1 MLSGAA
7 VTQSTTYPVFAQ
19 GLPDPVA
26 GRGKYRLR
34 FASNLEELEAV
45 QRLRFEV
52 FNIELGEGLEE
63 SYATGL
69 DQDRFDPVCHHLMV
83 MDAATDK
90 VVGTYRM
97 QTHEMAEAH
106 GGFYSADEFDLAG
119 LPADVHANAIEVGR
133 ASVALDY
140 RNQKVLFLL
149 WRGLAA
155 YMQKN
160 EKRFLFGCCS
170 LTSQNP
176 ADGKWVMDYLEK
188 NDHCH
193 PQHVVDP
200 QPDWLCYPAGFDPGP
215 PPEPVKLPRL
225 FRTYMRYGAKVC
237 GPPAI
242 DRTFK
247 TIDYLV
253 LLDVEELDGV
263 TRALFFRR

>member
-1 MLSGAA
+1 M
-7 VTQSTTYPVFAQ
+7 TQSTTYPVFAQ
-19 GLPDPVA
+19 GLPDPLD
-26 GRGKYRLR
+26 GPGKYQLR
-34 FASNLEELEAV
+34 FASNLEDLEAI

-52 FNIELGEGLEE
+52 FNLELGEGLEE
-63 SYATGL
+63 SYDTGL

-83 MDAATDK
+83 IDAEANQIA
-90 VVGTYRM
+90 GTYRI

-106 GGFYSADEFDLAG
+106 GGFYSADEFDLRG
-119 LPADVHANAIEVGR
+119 LPADVLTDAIEIGR
-133 ASVALDY
+133 ASVALEY

-149 WRGLAA
+149 WRGLAL

-160 EKRFLFGCCS
+160 AKRFLFGCCS
-170 LTSQNP
+170 LTSQDP
-176 ADGKWVMDYLEK
+176 ADGKRVMDYLVEH
-188 NDHCH
+188 DHCH
-193 PQHVVDP
+193 PQHVVQP
-200 QPDWLCYPAGFDPGP
+200 QPDWVCYEAGFDPGA

-225 FRTYMRYGAKVC
+225 FRTYMRYGARVC

-263 TRALFFRR
+263 TRALFFGR

>member
-1 MLSGAA
+1 M
-7 VTQSTTYPVFAQ
+7 TQQMTYPVFAE
-19 GLPDPVA
+19 GLPEPHA
-26 GRGKYRLR
+26 GPGKYELR
-34 FASNLEELEAV
+34 FASNVEELEAV

-52 FNIELGEGLEE
+52 FNLELGEGLEE
-63 SYATGL
+63 SYETGL
-69 DQDRFDPVCHHLMV
+69 DQDRFDAVCHHLMV
-83 MDAATDK
+83 VDTGVNR
-90 VVGTYRM
+90 VVGTYRI
-97 QTHEMAEAH
+97 QTDEMARAH
-106 GGFYSADEFDLAG
+106 DGYYSADEFRLEG
-119 LPADVHANAIEVGR
+119 LPQEVQSEAIEIGR
-133 ASVALDY
+133 ASVALEY

-160 EKRFLFGCCS
+160 SKRFLFGCCS
-170 LTSQNP
+170 LTSQDP
-176 ADGKWVMDYLEK
+176 ADGKWVMDYLEE

-193 PQHVVDP
+193 PHHVVHP

-215 PPEPVKLPRL
+215 SPEPIKLPKL

-253 LLDVEELDGV
+253 LLDVNQLDGV
-263 TRALFFRR
+263 TRALFFGR